1 MSNARSAARRR
12 AGIGAFN
19 QRKESRS
26 QPWSYELVVLHSGIE
41 LRPRL
46 RVELGDERYYGA
58 RRRVAASNTCQAG
71 IPLTVP
77 ARSSWSR
84 IVASSRQASSI
95 AVVGP
100 ASRSL
105 SRLTNSNSASLARSA
120 GGRVRSCDS
129 RLSEDRT
136 MGDST
141 WWGYPKNTTEPQ
153 VLCHSAQCPRSA
165 ATVLTAASEARHT
178 SPPWSAATPREVL
191 NETLAVRLS
200 H

>member
-1 MSNARSAARRR
+1 
-12 AGIGAFN
+12 
-19 QRKESRS
+19 
-26 QPWSYELVVLHSGIE
+26 
-41 LRPRL
+41 
-46 RVELGDERYYGA
+46 
-58 RRRVAASNTCQAG
+58 
-71 IPLTVP
+71 
-77 ARSSWSR
+77 
-84 IVASSRQASSI
+84 
-95 AVVGP
+95 
-100 ASRSL
+100 
-105 SRLTNSNSASLARSA
+105 
-120 GGRVRSCDS
+120 
-129 RLSEDRT
+129 